1 MTADGKLVQV
11 LSDLV
16 GIFGENRSRCYLG
29 HAGPRMTARSAH
41 VVDMAKRNPAL
52 VIPAKVG

>member
-1 MTADGKLVQV
+1 LTADGKLVQV

-41 VVDMAKRNPAL
+41 IAGVAKRP
-52 VIPAKVG
+52 PPW